1 MSDAPPEFPG
11 NIGDA
16 IGALREARLAWRG
29 ANDRH
34 AELGIHFP
42 SRMALKRI
50 LRALTAALFPLRFG
64 PPELTAANENRYV
77 AATLETTLD
86 QLAAQLILE
95 FDLPDIA
102 GKQRS
107 AAELAIAI
115 VTALTA
121 RLGSLRALLDTDV
134 QAAYRVDPAANSVDE
149 ILLSYPSLLAIIHH
163 RIAHELYAHGSRIV
177 ARSIAEIAHRATG
190 IDIHPGASIGP
201 GLFIDHGTGVVIGE
215 TAILGRDV
223 HLHQGV
229 TIGGLGHDR
238 DRRRHAR
245 IGDAVRLF
253 PGVVLLG
260 PITIGSRSIVDA
272 NVVLRTDVPPDT
284 IVRAPEPQLITR
296 PTNATADEA

>member
-1 MSDAPPEFPG
+1 MSDTNSQFPA
-11 NIGDA
+11 NIGEA
-16 IGALREARLAWRG
+16 ISALRAARLSWRG

-42 SRMALKRI
+42 SRQSLKRI
-50 LRALTAALFPLRFG
+50 LRELTAALFPLRFG
-64 PPELTAANENRYV
+64 PPELTAANENSYV

-86 QLAAQLILE
+86 QLAAQLTLE

-121 RLGSLRALLDTDV
+121 RLGALRALLDTDV
-134 QAAYRVDPAANSVDE
+134 QAAYRVDPAATSVDE

-163 RIAHELYAHGSRIV
+163 RIAHELYSHGSRIV

-190 IDIHPGASIGP
+190 IDIHPGAAIGP

-229 TIGGLGHDR
+229 TIGGLGRDR

-245 IGDAVRLF
+245 IGDEVRIF

-260 PITIGSRSIVDA
+260 PIDVGSRSIIEA
-272 NVVLRTDVPPDT
+272 NVVLRETVPPDT
-284 IVRAPEPQLITR
+284 IVRAPTPQFEPR
-296 PTNATADEA
+296 PAGD